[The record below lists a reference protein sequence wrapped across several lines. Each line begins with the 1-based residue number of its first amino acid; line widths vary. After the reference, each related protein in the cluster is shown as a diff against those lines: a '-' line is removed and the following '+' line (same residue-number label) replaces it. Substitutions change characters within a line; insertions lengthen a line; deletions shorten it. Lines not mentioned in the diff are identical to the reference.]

1 MANYGLITESTT
13 VCFNMKKLILLLLLS
28 LGLISSAYASSHFH
42 DWPDDAICSW
52 VEQRPEIY
60 GPEAQRRGL
69 DCNGLV
75 SKSTVSVDTK
85 SNTSATKVTNKLG
98 YPDGELREP
107 KSYSI
112 FSSQASYF
120 KKLVSNG
127 MYLSAQRLFDKHRYN
142 YFTKKSAWGE
152 VPYDNLKKE
161 FLEAANGVLATFE
174 PEVQLHLDAMQV
186 VNSEL
191 KKSKSIPESKWS
203 EYRKLLD
210 ENAMMIGKY
219 RSNRLVE
226 FVIRK
231 ERKFNPPLKTK
242 IYSEGERLKSI
253 IKKNTGSAFGNY
265 DFINKDYFFSLYP
278 VRLSPI
284 EKRDVINM
292 NTDFILSELDKASA
306 AKANSVIEDYKFGTF
321 KTNLRLDLIS
331 RQFNKADIFSNNDL
345 LLEYKLTDSDKVTVI
360 NKSAEHI
367 LSEINSASASAKDI
381 SKLIERYNLNNPK
394 ISFSGQL
401 PGILLNKSI
410 GDKKNL
416 TVLDVYYAL
425 KNLSVV
431 KGASGKS
438 EVLMTTTVDD
448 DQDPLSE
455 KYEIA
460 VFKVTNENAKEPRL
474 IASSLLKTPTKSIDQ
489 VVKSPY
495 IIAIQS
501 RIESINRTDDEV
513 KKVQSKYKSSSS
525 MVRNTSYSSAQSG
538 LQRANNNYDR
548 AIQKFNNHKAWKVN
562 KERECEDSA
571 YNNQPETYNCSGN
584 ISSGGSYSSTCRQ
597 GNKYSGRG
605 TVYSSCMAGVSM
617 AMALG
622 NYNGIYNDLNNAVQR
637 AKRDK
642 DRANSKLASTPS
654 QISKDNFTNY
664 SFSTRKFEVTKN
676 IERVIFL
683 INRDLNT
690 YSVFT
695 IPHIEKKSFLFS
707 TGLDRNDKT
716 HRQNEYQNDDDVE
729 IFVTKPDSFSIEQ
742 LIAQIPKEH
751 KTNELKGTI
760 NQVLGAIQYAFNEVT
775 KQSSGQQD
783 QSEESS
789 TPSQTGSNDSDDYIE
804 KIKEAKSLLDAGI
817 ISEEE
822 FEEIKKKIIDNI

>member
-1 MANYGLITESTT
+1 MLTSY
-13 VCFNMKKLILLLLLS
+13 KKLLILLLS
-28 LGLISSAYASSHFH
+28 LGVLTSSYADFFDGWTDDNLCGWMQNPSPPANIKEETEKRGLTCSAGKATNASSVSNKTSSNEVDKTSSSA
-42 DWPDDAICSW
+42 P
-52 VEQRPEIY
+52 
-60 GPEAQRRGL
+60 
-69 DCNGLV
+69 
-75 SKSTVSVDTK
+75 K
-85 SNTSATKVTNKLG
+85 KVTNKLG

-107 KSYSI
+107 KKYSI

-161 FLEAANGVLATFE
+161 FLEVANGVLATFE

-210 ENAMMIGKY
+210 ENAMMSRNYK
-219 RSNRLVE
+219 SNKLVE
-226 FVIRK
+226 YLIRK
-231 ERKFNPPLKTK
+231 ERKFNPSLKNK
-242 IYSEGERLKSI
+242 VYKEGEKFKSLA
-253 IKKNTGSAFGNY
+253 KEYADSAFGKY
-265 DFINKDYFFSLYP
+265 DLINNENFFNLYP
-278 VRLSPI
+278 VRLSAK
-284 EKRDVINM
+284 EKKKLIDLNSKY
-292 NTDFILSELDKASA
+292 ILSELDKASTS
-306 AKANSVIEDYKFGTF
+306 KANIVIKDYRFDTF
-321 KTNLRLDLIS
+321 KTTLRLDLIS

-345 LLEYKLTDSDKVTVI
+345 LLEYKLTGGEKITVI
-360 NKSAEHI
+360 NKSAEYI
-367 LSEINSASASAKDI
+367 LSEINSASAKDI
-381 SKLIERYNLNNPK
+381 SKLIERYNLNDPK

-401 PGILLNKSI
+401 SGILLNKSI

-438 EVLMTTTVDD
+438 ELLMTTTVDD
-448 DQDPLSE
+448 DQGLKSSSGGEDQDPLSK

-460 VFKVTNENAKEPRL
+460 VFKVTSENAKEPRL

-501 RIESINRTDDEV
+501 RIESLNRTDDDV
-513 KKVQSKYKSSSS
+513 KKVQSQYKSSSS
-525 MVRNTSYSSAQSG
+525 MVRNSSYSSAQSAV
-538 LQRANNNYDR
+538 QRAENKYQSVLRD
-548 AIQKFNNHKAWKVN
+548 FNELKAWKAN
-562 KERECEDSA
+562 GERNCKQQAESSNRGTA
-571 YNNQPETYNCSGN
+571 NCSGN
-584 ISSGGSYSSTCRQ
+584 IDSNGYFTSSCTEGNSYSSMT
-597 GNKYSGRG
+597 
-605 TVYSSCMAGVSM
+605 YSSCMSGVNL
-617 AMALG
+617 ALALG
-622 NYNGIYNDLNNAVQR
+622 DYNGKYNRGTKALQNAKSTLN
-637 AKRDK
+637 
-642 DRANSKLASTPS
+642 RANSKLASTPS
-654 QISKDNFTNY
+654 QVSKDNFSSY

-707 TGLDRNDKT
+707 TGLDRNDKS

-760 NQVLGAIQYAFNEVT
+760 
-775 KQSSGQQD
+775 
-783 QSEESS
+783 
-789 TPSQTGSNDSDDYIE
+789 
-804 KIKEAKSLLDAGI
+804 
-817 ISEEE
+817 
-822 FEEIKKKIIDNI
+822 